1 MVAVGHTE
9 LFEGLSVTN
18 PKKSSQAQAFIEK
31 VNSLVDQLW
40 HLAQPHARNGQIPM
54 QRSNG

>member
-1 MVAVGHTE
+1 MVAVGHTG

-18 PKKSSQAQAFIEK
+18 PKKSSQAQAFNEK

-54 QRSNG
+54 QRIK